1 MRCIS
6 RFSDITIRRRMLVI
20 CDIDDTVFCYGKEIE
35 EYWKSKIEDPNYRIW
50 MSIVERV
57 NPKLTDNNIHQFIKD
72 VIDNEGDFH
81 FVTHRN
87 KLFKEITTRHL
98 RENNL
103 HGLPV
108 HFLTGS
114 SKGDYIN
121 NNFHEK
127 TYNEVIF
134 IDDSEVNIRD
144 VETKVSNSTNYKF
157 EKFR

>member
-1 MRCIS
+1 
-6 RFSDITIRRRMLVI
+6 
-20 CDIDDTVFCYGKEIE
+20 
-35 EYWKSKIEDPNYRIW
+35 

-57 NPKLTDNNIHQFIKD
+57 NPKITDDNIHQFIKN

-87 KLFKEITTRHL
+87 KLFTEITHQHL
-98 RENNL
+98 KNNNL

-121 NNFHEK
+121 DNFDK
-127 TYNEVIF
+127 SPYNEIIF

-144 VETKVSNSTNYKF
+144 VESKVSNSTNYKF